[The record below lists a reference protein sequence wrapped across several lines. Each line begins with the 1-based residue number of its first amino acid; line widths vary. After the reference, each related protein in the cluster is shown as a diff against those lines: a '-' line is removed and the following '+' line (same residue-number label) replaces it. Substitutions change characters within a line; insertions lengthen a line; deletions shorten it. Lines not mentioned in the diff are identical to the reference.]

1 MMAIRMEE
9 SYLLSL
15 QSELISLQQQLASI
29 RQQNQ
34 SADLLNMRQQA
45 DVA

>member
-1 MMAIRMEE
+1 MAIRMEE